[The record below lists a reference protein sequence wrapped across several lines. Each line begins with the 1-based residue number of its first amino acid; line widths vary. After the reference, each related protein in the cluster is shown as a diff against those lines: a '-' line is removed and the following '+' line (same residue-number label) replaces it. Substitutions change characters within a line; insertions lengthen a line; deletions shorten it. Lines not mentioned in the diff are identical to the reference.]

1 MKRWTLRTQIALAA
15 AGSILLGVI
24 LLGAALQVLL
34 ARDLHRQLD
43 RTLRQRATDVAT
55 LGATTPALLRSPGSL
70 DSTATSGTILI
81 QVYDGRGRIYARSQ
95 SLGAGVLPESALAH
109 RVIRDGH
116 PRYADASFGTE
127 ALRVYAAPL
136 SSLGGSTASG
146 GAVVVASSTAQVDHT
161 LAELRTLTV
170 LAGLVAALLAV
181 PAAMLLTRRV
191 LRPLDRL
198 SHDAADIQRTGDPAQ
213 RVSHPE
219 GPQEIAALA
228 SALNGMLAA
237 LQRARDSER
246 RFLADASHELRTPLT
261 ALRGNAAYL
270 ARHSADGEVFADLEA
285 DIARLARLVD
295 SLLAVARED
304 AATPPGGIVDLAGV
318 LRGFGPDDRLEI
330 DAEEGLRVRGDG
342 PAIER
347 AVSNLVTNAR
357 LYGPPG
363 EPIELR
369 AFRRGNDAVISVRD
383 RGGGIPAELAEQAAT
398 RFWRGP
404 NSAGSEGS
412 GLGLALVAATAE
424 RHGGRLEIDG
434 ATFSIVLPLLRDSSE
449 TLAYTADVPSEEGRS

>member
-1 MKRWTLRTQIALAA
+1 MGRSRRPHRRARRPPHRPDAAGGGAAGPARTGGRPRCQPRRGARRGLAGWPPADGERGRPAHHLPAREARRPAADRDGARRRVRDPPVKRWTLRTQIALAA

-34 ARDLHRQLD
+34 ARDLHHQLD

-95 SLGAGVLPESALAH
+95 SLGAGVMPASALAH

-116 PRYADASFGTE
+116 PRYADARFGTE
-127 ALRVYAAPL
+127 AIRVYAAPL
-136 SSLGGSTASG
+136 SSLGGGTASG
-146 GAVVVASSTAQVDHT
+146 GAVVIASSTEQVDHT
-161 LAELRTLTV
+161 LSELRTLTL

-181 PAAMLLTRRV
+181 PAAMLLTRRA
-191 LRPLDRL
+191 LRPLERL
-198 SHDAADIQRTGDPAQ
+198 SADAAGIQRTGDPAQ

-237 LQRARDSER
+237 LERARDSER

-285 DIARLARLVD
+285 DAERLAG
-295 SLLAVARED
+295 LAHD
-304 AATPPGGIVDLAGV
+304 PLTP
-318 LRGFGPDDRLEI
+318 
-330 DAEEGLRVRGDG
+330 
-342 PAIER
+342 
-347 AVSNLVTNAR
+347 S
-357 LYGPPG
+357 
-363 EPIELR
+363 
-369 AFRRGNDAVISVRD
+369 
-383 RGGGIPAELAEQAAT
+383 RGGAGRAPTPAP
-398 RFWRGP
+398 RPR
-404 NSAGSEGS
+404 
-412 GLGLALVAATAE
+412 
-424 RHGGRLEIDG
+424 
-434 ATFSIVLPLLRDSSE
+434 
-449 TLAYTADVPSEEGRS
+449 

>member
-1 MKRWTLRTQIALAA
+1 VKRWTLRTQIALAA

-34 ARDLHRQLD
+34 ARDLHHQLD

-95 SLGAGVLPESALAH
+95 SLGAGVLSETALAH
-109 RVIRDGH
+109 AVIRDGR
-116 PRYADASFGTE
+116 PRYADAKYGTQ
-127 ALRVYAAPL
+127 AIRVYAAPL
-136 SSLGGSTASG
+136 SSLGGGTASG
-146 GAVVVASSTAQVDHT
+146 GAVVVASSTEQVDHT
-161 LAELRTLTV
+161 LGELRTLTL

-191 LRPLDRL
+191 LRPLERL
-198 SHDAADIQRTGDPAQ
+198 SADATGIQRTGDPAQ
-213 RVSHPE
+213 RVSHPD

-237 LQRARDSER
+237 LERARDNER

-270 ARHSADGEVFADLEA
+270 AGHSADGEAFADLEA

-295 SLLAVARED
+295 ALLAVARED
-304 AATPPGGIVDLAGV
+304 AETPPGDVVDLVRLVNEFAG
-318 LRGFGPDDRLEI
+318 DDQLVI
-330 DAEEGLRVRGDG
+330 GAAEGLRVRGDG

-347 AVSNLVTNAR
+347 AVANLVTNAR

-363 EPIELR
+363 ERIHLR
-369 AFRRGNDAVISVRD
+369 VARRDGSAVISVTD
-383 RGGGIPAELAEQAAT
+383 AGEGIPADLASQAAT

-412 GLGLALVAATAE
+412 GLGLALVAATAQ
-424 RHGGRLEIDG
+424 RHGGTLEIDG
-434 ATFSIVLPLLRDSSE
+434 ATFSIVLPLLRDVSE
-449 TLAYTADVPSEEGRS
+449 TPAYTPSVPSEKGR

>member
-1 MKRWTLRTQIALAA
+1 VKRWTLRTQIALAA

-34 ARDLHRQLD
+34 ARDLHHQLD

-95 SLGAGVLPESALAH
+95 SLGAGVLPSSALAH

-116 PRYADASFGTE
+116 PRYADARFGTE
-127 ALRVYAAPL
+127 AIRVYAAPL
-136 SSLGGSTASG
+136 SSLGGATTSG
-146 GAVVVASSTAQVDHT
+146 GAVVVASSTEQVDHT
-161 LAELRTLTV
+161 LAELRTLTL
-170 LAGLVAALLAV
+170 LAGVVAALLAV

-191 LRPLDRL
+191 LRPLERL
-198 SHDAADIQRTGDPAQ
+198 SADAADIQRTGDPAQ
-213 RVSHPE
+213 RVSHPD
-219 GPQEIAALA
+219 GPQEIAGLA
-228 SALNGMLAA
+228 AALNGMLAA
-237 LQRARDSER
+237 LERAREGER

-285 DIARLARLVD
+285 DIARLSRMVD

-304 AATPPGGIVDLAGV
+304 AATPPADVVDVASLVSA
-318 LRGFGPDDRLEI
+318 FAEDDRVLV
-330 DAEEGLRVRGDG
+330 DAAQGMRVRGDG

-347 AVSNLVTNAR
+347 AVANLVTNAK

-363 EPIELR
+363 EPIELT
-369 AFRRGNDAVISVRD
+369 AARRGESAVISVSD
-383 RGGGIPAELAEQAAT
+383 RGEGIPPSLVEQAAT

-434 ATFSIVLPLLRDSSE
+434 ATFSILLPLLRDSSE
-449 TLAYTADVPSEEGRS
+449 TLAYTADVSPEKGR

>member
-34 ARDLHRQLD
+34 ARDLHHQLD

-81 QVYDGRGRIYARSQ
+81 QVYDGHGRIYARSQ
-95 SLGAGVLPESALAH
+95 SLGAGVLSETALAH
-109 RVIRDGH
+109 AVIRDGR
-116 PRYADASFGTE
+116 PRYADAKYGTQ
-127 ALRVYAAPL
+127 AVRVYAAPL
-136 SSLGGSTASG
+136 SSLGGGTASG
-146 GAVVVASSTAQVDHT
+146 GAVVVASSTEQVDHT
-161 LAELRTLTV
+161 LAELRTLTL

-191 LRPLDRL
+191 LRPLERL
-198 SHDAADIQRTGDPAQ
+198 SADAAGIQRTGDPAQ
-213 RVSHPE
+213 RVSHPD

-237 LQRARDSER
+237 LERARDNER

-270 ARHSADGEVFADLEA
+270 AGHSADGEAFADLEA

-295 SLLAVARED
+295 ALLAVARED
-304 AATPPGGIVDLAGV
+304 AETPPGDVVDLASLVDELAG
-318 LRGFGPDDRLEI
+318 DDQLVIE
-330 DAEEGLRVRGDG
+330 AAEGLRVRGDG

-347 AVSNLVTNAR
+347 AVANLVTNAR

-363 EPIELR
+363 EPIHLR
-369 AFRRGNDAVISVRD
+369 VARRDGSAVISVTD
-383 RGGGIPAELAEQAAT
+383 AGEGIPEDLASQAAT

-412 GLGLALVAATAE
+412 GLGLALVAATAQ
-424 RHGGRLEIDG
+424 RHGGTLEIDG
-434 ATFSIVLPLLRDSSE
+434 ATFAIVLPLLRDLSE
-449 TLAYTADVPSEEGRS
+449 TPAYTPSVPSEKGP